1 MVSADSAPAV
11 PVYLVEACSA
21 WWDPFWWLCR
31 WTEAPGLECRE
42 HGGAWCLVAELRY
55 PGAWCRSRYFSCRA
69 HRATRRRERLL
80 RRQLRVSLRRFRT
93 AVALHPFSL
102 SGGCSPSG
110 AGTEVASDALL
121 AEVGARRRVVLSN
134 DDCGYIALHSGTAEN
149 VGPAILDDDVADLRR
164 ELADFTEALK
174 PVENLFADAD
184 TFADYVAGIRN
195 RGWVDALT
203 LHLAAALWGRRIL
216 VVQDGQHPVVCI
228 APPTQNGKRGAAEK
242 KPWAVVHSATGH
254 FSGIVAGDDAM
265 AKLQAM
271 AKPAYLDPGALQTLP
286 IPPATGDDDEESALA
301 KVSTGDDKRV
311 FCPVDSCYQSVRGQS
326 GGLKRASMR
335 QHMTA
340 HRKNADL
347 VSNNMLRPL
356 KLQCCGGREGCPQV
370 VAAGGRNTVGKA
382 QLCGVC
388 SQSGYLAETEAA
400 SPSRVERTQE
410 LPAGATPLPSLVE
423 IAQRNVAL
431 WDNIPRE
438 LVGLWAE
445 LLAAALEDVAKCG
458 DELAW
463 RRLLMLPKAVLV
475 RRRGGKGKAK
485 GKIASARDDM
495 LLWRDGKAGE
505 VWENTRHLQRGEGAP
520 PPEQDAESRERRAV
534 GLAREGQASRAAS
547 ALVSRGLLAVTDNV
561 LQQMR
566 DKHPVG
572 EPVDRT
578 QFRGHAK
585 TTRAPVVDVY
595 RELCHFKNGTASG
608 PTGLKPAHIRAAAEH
623 EEPHETLQSLAAV
636 VNDVAAGQVPKE
648 VLPLLM
654 GANIVPLRKNAD
666 DEAARPVAPGE
677 TLRRLCAKRLN
688 AEFGKRAGEVLLE
701 GRQVGVGIPMG
712 MEAAITT
719 VAQYASR
726 HAGTD
731 KVILK
736 IDFRNAFNTVDRSRF
751 LAEAQAKVGVGIMPF
766 LLACYAEPT
775 SLFCGGEVLQSTC
788 GVQQGDPLGPMLFS
802 LAIHEVT
809 EELVRMG
816 IQAVWYLD
824 DGTIMGSPEEVA
836 RGYQL
841 VAQKCAK
848 WGLSV
853 NAGKCEVIALA
864 RQELDALR
872 RAGLPMGVADDGRET
887 QDAQPG
893 TCFRRIPGGDF
904 ELLGAPIGSKAHCEE
919 WMRLKVQE
927 FFPLLRAL
935 KAMQDS
941 QVAASLLRQCGAFSR
956 VVFYMRCTGHTG
968 AREYLETFD
977 RKVEEALCGI
987 LGSDESELP
996 PEARVQAGLAVRR
1009 GGLGIRWAVDHSEA
1023 AVLAAMSGTHDL
1035 CRKLDKDFQ
1044 WDASGWAD
1052 AAAAFNKRVAADQQI
1067 ATDERPEKGV
1077 RQRVLSQAVEQRQHD
1092 ELVERADDIGTAR
1105 LLSLLLPYTGAF
1117 LTATPSWDAR
1127 VPRKDFQAVVRF
1139 RLGVQVYDEGSTC
1152 DACLE
1157 KQDPWG
1163 LHVTGCERRHDRFER
1178 HDAVVHAVAAKF
1190 NELGIKAKIEV
1201 RDIIADTQRRPGD
1214 VALPAG
1220 VTGKRR
1226 VAVDVT
1232 IRTPFA
1238 ASVLRGAATTIG
1250 YAASQGEAAKRGYC
1264 EEKCSQEGW
1273 DFLPFAMEVFGGFGG
1288 AAAGL
1293 VRRCGRFASRAQSA
1307 DVVAHIGRT
1316 SAHISA
1322 AFQRALGAS
1331 FSRRGIS
1338 TSLLRERTEREVAG
1352 PIPPDPDGSPLRA
1365 PLREEVCVDFDADA
1379 EVGMEEESVP
1389 EFREPIARAKEKVD
1403 VAERKV
1409 VRQGAE
1415 EAAADS
1421 GPPPALGILDQPAL
1435 AVPPPNP
1442 DFDAGAGGDTEGA
1455 ARSTSAEGLLPP
1467 PALPPPPPALPPP
1480 PPALRARARGVS
1492 MAAEAGHRRDI
1503 GARSRVRFAEGCLQG
1518 RRDAGS
1524 AGETEAAAVV
1534 VLAAVVAGT
1543 VAGGRGE
1550 LARAVTAQPPPAVL
1564 APPVVQGG
1572 EAETAGE
1579 AGGDSAAGGSSAD
1592 APTPASRLSA
1602 PTAVDPPMVQDEA
1615 EVAASAADD
1624 NSAAGGI
1631 STDAP
1636 APAPQ
1641 PSSPAAA
1648 DPPPDQGEE
1657 LDGPARVAAADAKLD
1672 AVLAASGGARQAVA
1686 KDGACQFAA
1695 VAVQVSGWTAATL
1708 RKAAVDMLVQDDMLA
1723 GFVAAEGGA
1732 EYLARLR
1739 RPDGWGDSL
1748 SLEAICRAAGLSVWV
1763 LTVSEK
1769 GVPGLFRMGEEG
1781 WILAFLTQRPGHYD
1795 AFTVPEALQQAAQ
1808 DGRLCLREGRL
1819 VAAEADGAVTAAV
1832 DDSAMGGGRA
1842 DAPAPTP
1849 QPPPAGA
1856 GPRSV
1861 QEDVAEV
1868 AVAEADGDGAA
1879 GGIPMDAPA
1888 PASQSSS
1895 PAVAD
1900 PPPVQETSAAREEP
1914 FETADV
1920 PVEVAEVAVA
1930 EADGDGAAGGISTD
1944 APAPASQSSS
1954 PVVADPPVLQ
1964 ETGAAAA
1971 CKPRSV
1977 KELVVARADRRAGYR
1992 EVAAAEQAAKRADV
2006 QSQRR
2011 GAQAAARLRQ
2021 ARCGRGDE
2029 EEGVDPAEE
2038 PATHAASQSSGVAL
2052 AEHAG
2057 AGAMEQDSPVSV
2069 CSSHVPNALAMR
2081 ARDSME
2087 SQCDPATEVQPGGAH
2102 TAAPPEAGGQPMA
2115 DEADEDMESQ
2125 CDPATAGGAHSAAP
2139 LEAGGQPMADEE
2151 DDGEEYEFN

>member
-1 MVSADSAPAV
+1 MS
-11 PVYLVEACSA
+11 
-21 WWDPFWWLCR
+21 
-31 WTEAPGLECRE
+31 
-42 HGGAWCLVAELRY
+42 
-55 PGAWCRSRYFSCRA
+55 FS
-69 HRATRRRERLL
+69 
-80 RRQLRVSLRRFRT
+80 F
-93 AVALHPFSL
+93 
-102 SGGCSPSG
+102 
-110 AGTEVASDALL
+110 
-121 AEVGARRRVVLSN
+121 
-134 DDCGYIALHSGTAEN
+134 
-149 VGPAILDDDVADLRR
+149 
-164 ELADFTEALK
+164 
-174 PVENLFADAD
+174 
-184 TFADYVAGIRN
+184 
-195 RGWVDALT
+195 
-203 LHLAAALWGRRIL
+203 
-216 VVQDGQHPVVCI
+216 
-228 APPTQNGKRGAAEK
+228 
-242 KPWAVVHSATGH
+242 
-254 FSGIVAGDDAM
+254 
-265 AKLQAM
+265 
-271 AKPAYLDPGALQTLP
+271 
-286 IPPATGDDDEESALA
+286 
-301 KVSTGDDKRV
+301 
-311 FCPVDSCYQSVRGQS
+311 
-326 GGLKRASMR
+326 
-335 QHMTA
+335 
-340 HRKNADL
+340 
-347 VSNNMLRPL
+347 
-356 KLQCCGGREGCPQV
+356 
-370 VAAGGRNTVGKA
+370 
-382 QLCGVC
+382 
-388 SQSGYLAETEAA
+388 
-400 SPSRVERTQE
+400 
-410 LPAGATPLPSLVE
+410 PLPFPS
-423 IAQRNVAL
+423 
-431 WDNIPRE
+431 
-438 LVGLWAE
+438 
-445 LLAAALEDVAKCG
+445 
-458 DELAW
+458 
-463 RRLLMLPKAVLV
+463 LPK
-475 RRRGGKGKAK
+475 
-485 GKIASARDDM
+485 
-495 LLWRDGKAGE
+495 
-505 VWENTRHLQRGEGAP
+505 
-520 PPEQDAESRERRAV
+520 SR
-534 GLAREGQASRAAS
+534 QAS
-547 ALVSRGLLAVTDNV
+547 
-561 LQQMR
+561 
-566 DKHPVG
+566 K
-572 EPVDRT
+572 
-578 QFRGHAK
+578 
-585 TTRAPVVDVY
+585 
-595 RELCHFKNGTASG
+595 KNS
-608 PTGLKPAHIRAAAEH
+608 
-623 EEPHETLQSLAAV
+623 
-636 VNDVAAGQVPKE
+636 N
-648 VLPLLM
+648 
-654 GANIVPLRKNAD
+654 
-666 DEAARPVAPGE
+666 
-677 TLRRLCAKRLN
+677 
-688 AEFGKRAGEVLLE
+688 
-701 GRQVGVGIPMG
+701 
-712 MEAAITT
+712 
-719 VAQYASR
+719 
-726 HAGTD
+726 
-731 KVILK
+731 
-736 IDFRNAFNTVDRSRF
+736 
-751 LAEAQAKVGVGIMPF
+751 
-766 LLACYAEPT
+766 
-775 SLFCGGEVLQSTC
+775 
-788 GVQQGDPLGPMLFS
+788 
-802 LAIHEVT
+802 
-809 EELVRMG
+809 
-816 IQAVWYLD
+816 
-824 DGTIMGSPEEVA
+824 
-836 RGYQL
+836 
-841 VAQKCAK
+841 
-848 WGLSV
+848 
-853 NAGKCEVIALA
+853 
-864 RQELDALR
+864 
-872 RAGLPMGVADDGRET
+872 
-887 QDAQPG
+887 
-893 TCFRRIPGGDF
+893 
-904 ELLGAPIGSKAHCEE
+904 
-919 WMRLKVQE
+919 
-927 FFPLLRAL
+927 L
-935 KAMQDS
+935 KAPFFIS
-941 QVAASLLRQCGAFSR
+941 
-956 VVFYMRCTGHTG
+956 
-968 AREYLETFD
+968 
-977 RKVEEALCGI
+977 
-987 LGSDESELP
+987 
-996 PEARVQAGLAVRR
+996 
-1009 GGLGIRWAVDHSEA
+1009 
-1023 AVLAAMSGTHDL
+1023 
-1035 CRKLDKDFQ
+1035 
-1044 WDASGWAD
+1044 
-1052 AAAAFNKRVAADQQI
+1052 NK
-1067 ATDERPEKGV
+1067 
-1077 RQRVLSQAVEQRQHD
+1077 
-1092 ELVERADDIGTAR
+1092 
-1105 LLSLLLPYTGAF
+1105 
-1117 LTATPSWDAR
+1117 
-1127 VPRKDFQAVVRF
+1127 
-1139 RLGVQVYDEGSTC
+1139 
-1152 DACLE
+1152 
-1157 KQDPWG
+1157 KQ
-1163 LHVTGCERRHDRFER
+1163 
-1178 HDAVVHAVAAKF
+1178 KK
-1190 NELGIKAKIEV
+1190 N
-1201 RDIIADTQRRPGD
+1201 DIIADTQRRPGD

-1264 EEKCSQEGW
+1264 EEKCSREGW

-1379 EVGMEEESVP
+1379 EVGMEDESVP

-1435 AVPPPNP
+1435 AVSPPNP

-1480 PPALRARARGVS
+1480 PPALRARTRGVS

-1503 GARSRVRFAEGCLQG
+1503 GARTRVRFTEGCLQG

-1543 VAGGRGE
+1543 VAGGKGE
-1550 LARAVTAQPPPAVL
+1550 LARAVSAQPPPAVL
-1564 APPVVQGG
+1564 VPPVVEAAVAANGDSAAGGGTAIAPAPTARPFPPAAADPQDVQGG
-1572 EAETAGE
+1572 VAETAGE
-1579 AGGDSAAGGSSAD
+1579 AGGDSAAGGSAAD

-1602 PTAVDPPMVQDEA
+1602 PTAVDPPMEQDEA
-1615 EVAASAADD
+1615 EVAASVADD

-1641 PSSPAAA
+1641 PSSPVAA

-1695 VAVQVSGWTAATL
+1695 VAAQVSGWTAATL

-1723 GFVAAEGGA
+1723 GFAAAEGGA

-1739 RPDGWGDSL
+1739 RSDGWGDSL

-1781 WILAFLTQRPGHYD
+1781 WILAFVTQRPGHYD
-1795 AFTVPEALQQAAQ
+1795 AFTVPEALRQAEK

-1832 DDSAMGGGRA
+1832 DDSAMGGGMA

-1861 QEDVAEV
+1861 QE
-1868 AVAEADGDGAA
+1868 
-1879 GGIPMDAPA
+1879 
-1888 PASQSSS
+1888 
-1895 PAVAD
+1895 
-1900 PPPVQETSAAREEP
+1900 
-1914 FETADV
+1914 
-1920 PVEVAEVAVA
+1920 EVAEVAVA
-1930 EADGDGAAGGISTD
+1930 EADGDGAAGGISTN

-1954 PVVADPPVLQ
+1954 PVVADPPVVQ
-1964 ETGAAAA
+1964 EAGAAAA

-2139 LEAGGQPMADEE
+2139 LEAGVQPMADEE